1 MQSTLRVG
9 FTCSLLSLVCAC
21 GGTAPTPQSAASKAP
36 APVQQVPAAPDLS
49 PVSAPGGLI
58 GVGRIARPLEF
69 TKTVAGWASLP
80 FEPRMI
86 DGILPGLS
94 QAVSFD
100 APLEFALVL
109 PDSARI
115 EDIQPEFVA
124 SIGLASVERARAL
137 LEEHIGNKLIERS
150 PSVFVTPEGSRVD
163 CAIAASV
170 GKATS
175 RLVCADKP
183 ASLEHLLPYATRG
196 LPLENLG
203 SADLHAELRVDPLR
217 QRYATALRMGR
228 TVVVP
233 RILKEIS
240 LGDARIDRPL
250 AEIVRAFGDELLDV
264 FDDTDRVVL
273 ELGAAS
279 KPEQLNLKL
288 TMGFRAQASLVSKV
302 VLDARGR
309 MIPPNAQF
317 FDLPLDSTMAGYA
330 AAVDPKLAE
339 RPRALI
345 TGLVDGFL
353 EHLDVSA
360 AIRTDTKQ
368 SLNTLLGYPSTVA
381 FAFGTPASDKAKP
394 AVVSPMSLAM
404 GWRVYGVEAPAAPY
418 RDALKALVKLGSDQK
433 FRKGLDALGEQSTP
447 AKSDDAASTKKRPA
461 VSKDAHRR
469 PSEWFKLKS
478 RVVAKMPAGSEV
490 ALIELSPDATK
501 TIRKQV
507 LQQKRGKQTGIAEGE
522 VLTFLFAV
530 VPDGNRT
537 WIVMAVDDKT
547 LAERAQAL
555 VATSTAARLSTRAD
569 LAPMRGQSAY
579 QAGFATL
586 QLAKGWLGL
595 AMAQKG
601 KQMKDVESLLATL
614 PHQGTTPVFY
624 RVIASGDEK
633 QHSLEISTSVPRAV
647 FDDVAAAVPAFMM
660 LFP

>member
-9 FTCSLLSLVCAC
+9 FTCSLLSLACAC
-21 GGTAPTPQSAASKAP
+21 GGNAPKPQTASSKPP
-36 APVQQVPAAPDLS
+36 APVQQLPATPDLS
-49 PVSAPGGLI
+49 PVAAPPGLI
-58 GVGRIARPLEF
+58 GVGRVARPMEL
-69 TKTVAGWASLP
+69 TKTLAGWASLP
-80 FEPRMI
+80 VEPSMM
-86 DGILPGLS
+86 DGIQPGLS
-94 QAVSFD
+94 QAVALD

-115 EDIQPEFVA
+115 DELEPEFVA
-124 SIGLASVERARAL
+124 SVGLASVERARAL
-137 LEEHIGNKLIERS
+137 LEEHIGKKLIERT

-170 GKATS
+170 GKASS
-175 RLVCADKP
+175 RLVCADKL

-217 QRYATALRMGR
+217 QRYAAALRMGR

-240 LGDARIDRPL
+240 LRDARFDRPM
-250 AEIVRAFGDELLDV
+250 AEVVRAFGDELLDV
-264 FDDTDRVVL
+264 FEDADRVVF
-273 ELGAAS
+273 ELGAAT

-317 FDLPLDSTMAGYA
+317 FELPVDSAIAGYA

-345 TGLVDGFL
+345 TGLLDGFL
-353 EHLDVSA
+353 EHLDVNA
-360 AIRTDTKQ
+360 PMRRDAKQ
-368 SLNTLLGYPSTVA
+368 SLDMLLGNPSTIA
-381 FAFGTPASDKAKP
+381 FAFGTSASDKAKP
-394 AVVSPMSLAM
+394 VVSPLSLAM

-418 RDALKALVKLGSDQK
+418 RDALKALVKLGSDQR
-433 FRKGLDALGEQSTP
+433 FRKGLDALGEQSSP
-447 AKSDDAASTKKRPA
+447 ANSEGAASTKKRPA
-461 VSKDAHRR
+461 ASKEAHHR

-478 RVVAKMPAGSEV
+478 KVVAQMPAGSEV

-507 LQQKRGKQTGIAEGE
+507 LQPKRGKQAGIGEGE
-522 VLTFLFAV
+522 VLTFLCAV

-537 WIVMAVDDKT
+537 WIVMAVDEKT

-555 VATSTAARLSTRAD
+555 VPTSSVARLSTRGD

-595 AMAQKG
+595 AMAHKG
-601 KQMKDVESLLATL
+601 KQMKDVESLLSSL

-624 RVIASGDEK
+624 RVLATGDEK
-633 QHSLEISTSVPRAV
+633 QHNLEISTSVPRAV

>member
-1 MQSTLRVG
+1 
-9 FTCSLLSLVCAC
+9 
-21 GGTAPTPQSAASKAP
+21 
-36 APVQQVPAAPDLS
+36 
-49 PVSAPGGLI
+49 
-58 GVGRIARPLEF
+58 
-69 TKTVAGWASLP
+69 
-80 FEPRMI
+80 
-86 DGILPGLS
+86 
-94 QAVSFD
+94 
-100 APLEFALVL
+100 
-109 PDSARI
+109 
-115 EDIQPEFVA
+115 
-124 SIGLASVERARAL
+124 
-137 LEEHIGNKLIERS
+137 
-150 PSVFVTPEGSRVD
+150 
-163 CAIAASV
+163 
-170 GKATS
+170 
-175 RLVCADKP
+175 
-183 ASLEHLLPYATRG
+183 
-196 LPLENLG
+196 
-203 SADLHAELRVDPLR
+203 
-217 QRYATALRMGR
+217 
-228 TVVVP
+228 
-233 RILKEIS
+233 
-240 LGDARIDRPL
+240 
-250 AEIVRAFGDELLDV
+250 
-264 FDDTDRVVL
+264 
-273 ELGAAS
+273 
-279 KPEQLNLKL
+279 
-288 TMGFRAQASLVSKV
+288 
-302 VLDARGR
+302 
-309 MIPPNAQF
+309 
-317 FDLPLDSTMAGYA
+317 
-330 AAVDPKLAE
+330 
-339 RPRALI
+339 
-345 TGLVDGFL
+345 
-353 EHLDVSA
+353 
-360 AIRTDTKQ
+360 
-368 SLNTLLGYPSTVA
+368 
-381 FAFGTPASDKAKP
+381 
-394 AVVSPMSLAM
+394 
-404 GWRVYGVEAPAAPY
+404 
-418 RDALKALVKLGSDQK
+418 
-433 FRKGLDALGEQSTP
+433 STP
-447 AKSDDAASTKKRPA
+447 AKSDGAASTKKRPA